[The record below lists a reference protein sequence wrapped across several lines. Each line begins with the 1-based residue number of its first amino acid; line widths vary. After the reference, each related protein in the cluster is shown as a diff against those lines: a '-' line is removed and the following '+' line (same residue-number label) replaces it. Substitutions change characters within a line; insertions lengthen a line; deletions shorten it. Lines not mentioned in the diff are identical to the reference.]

1 MYQSIGVREVI
12 GLLKVM
18 GYDVDYCETQKGCKR
33 IYITNVNGKKY
44 TKDARYQ
51 PEARQHLLNFIGG
64 IINGEEENKQSSK

>member
-18 GYDVDYCETQKGCKR
+18 GYDVDYYETQKGCKR
-33 IYITNVNGKKY
+33 IYITNV
-44 TKDARYQ
+44 DARRQ